1 MIIAFGENS
10 LDKLEELLL
19 SKYLLAKYF
28 ILVDTNTSE
37 HCLPHLLETC
47 ESLQEAEIL
56 EIPDGEDS
64 KCLEIVQQLWGGL
77 LDSEADRESVL
88 LNLGGGVVTDIG
100 GFVAATFKRGID
112 FINIPTSLLGMTDAA
127 YGGKT
132 GINFHQ
138 LKNQIGTFTHPVGIF
153 YDTVFLET
161 LPNDHL
167 RSGTAEMLKH
177 GLIADAALY
186 HQLKAATAGFAHDFD
201 ALLEKSLHI
210 KMAIVEEDQ
219 NEKHVRKKLNFGHT
233 FGHAFESF
241 CAENGHHIHHGDA
254 VAAGMIA
261 ESYLSAKKANLPALE
276 LEDISHFLTMSF
288 PKVPFEKE
296 DIPTLLQYMNH
307 DKKMKYEQL
316 QLPLLKAIGSCEI
329 FDSVEVSELS
339 EAFLYYLD
347 SK

>member
-1 MIIAFGENS
+1 
-10 LDKLEELLL
+10 
-19 SKYLLAKYF
+19 
-28 ILVDTNTSE
+28 
-37 HCLPHLLETC
+37 
-47 ESLQEAEIL
+47 
-56 EIPDGEDS
+56 
-64 KCLEIVQQLWGGL
+64 LWGGL

-132 GINFHQ
+132 GINFQQ

-153 YDTVFLET
+153 YDTAFLET

-177 GLIADAALY
+177 GLIADASLY
-186 HQLKAATAGFAHDFD
+186 QQLKAATAGFAHDFD
-201 ALLEKSLHI
+201 ALLEKSLRI
-210 KMAIVEEDQ
+210 KMTIVAEDE
-219 NEKHVRKKLNFGHT
+219 NEKHIRKKLNFGHT

-241 CAENGHHIHHGDA
+241 CADNDDPIRHGDA
-254 VAAGMIA
+254 VAAGMIC
-261 ESYLSAKKANLPALE
+261 ESYLSAKKAQLSALE
-276 LEDISHFLTMSF
+276 LEDISHFLSMNF
-288 PKVPFEKE
+288 PKVSFGME

-329 FDSVEVSELS
+329 FDSVEVAELS